1 MTAAPRNQHQRT
13 SRAGAP
19 GAEAADPLADYV
31 ARVRARLGGAAPA
44 LEEDLAELAA
54 SLHEAAAAQGQE
66 AALAAH
72 GPADRYAAALIGAT
86 GVAGDQADE
95 SSGGS
100 RRPAPRV
107 LGVPVA
113 LSPRGLSERA
123 ARSFS
128 PADPVL
134 VPRAYGVG
142 WDLNLGALAVRAGLA
157 HPDDLDDDLSLG
169 PAQSV
174 ALSAAPAL
182 LALGV
187 AAIGALRAGRRGGD
201 SAAGAAVG
209 TATGAAGGRGR
220 AVALLPPVAVATAL
234 GATDVLTDASLP
246 RRLGHAVTSLL
257 LTGVGAAGAL
267 QRRPGP
273 STPASRLREAGVV
286 ATGAVLAGGIAVV
299 ALRAA
304 VRRAMRTQNSTQP
317 SAH

>member
-1 MTAAPRNQHQRT
+1 MSTAPRDRRRQLP
-13 SRAGAP
+13 RAGAP
-19 GAEAADPLADYV
+19 GAEAADPLTDYV
-31 ARVRARLGGAAPA
+31 ARVRARLGQAAPA

-54 SLHEAAAAQGQE
+54 SLREAAADRGQE

-72 GPADRYAAALIGAT
+72 GPADRYADALIGT
-86 GVAGDQADE
+86 AGDQADE
-95 SSGGS
+95 PSG
-100 RRPAPRV
+100 RPCQPVRRV

-134 VPRAYGVG
+134 VPRAYGIG

-169 PAQSV
+169 PAQTA
-174 ALSAAPAL
+174 ALSLAPAL

-187 AAIGALRAGRRGGD
+187 AAAGPTRAWRRGGD
-201 SAAGAAVG
+201 PAVG
-209 TATGAAGGRGR
+209 PTNGRGR
-220 AVALLPPVAVATAL
+220 AAALLPPVLVATAL
-234 GATDVLTDASLP
+234 GATDVLRGAPLP
-246 RRLGHAVTSLL
+246 QRLGHAVTSVL

-273 STPASRLREAGVV
+273 SAPASRLAQAGAV
-286 ATGAVLAGGIAVV
+286 AAGAVLAGGAAVL
-299 ALRAA
+299 ALRVA
-304 VRRAMRTQNSTQP
+304 VRRAVRTQNRTQP
-317 SAH
+317 TVH

>member
-1 MTAAPRNQHQRT
+1 M
-13 SRAGAP
+13 
-19 GAEAADPLADYV
+19 
-31 ARVRARLGGAAPA
+31 
-44 LEEDLAELAA
+44 
-54 SLHEAAAAQGQE
+54 
-66 AALAAH
+66 
-72 GPADRYAAALIGAT
+72 
-86 GVAGDQADE
+86 
-95 SSGGS
+95 
-100 RRPAPRV
+100 

-169 PAQSV
+169 PAQSA

-201 SAAGAAVG
+201 FAAGAAVG

>member
-1 MTAAPRNQHQRT
+1 MTAALRNQHQRA

-31 ARVRARLGGAAPA
+31 AQVRARLGDAAPA

-54 SLHEAAAAQGQE
+54 SLREAAAAQGQE

-72 GPADRYAAALIGAT
+72 GPADRYAAALIGA
-86 GVAGDQADE
+86 AGDQADE
-95 SSGGS
+95 PSG
-100 RRPAPRV
+100 RPCRPVRRV

-134 VPRAYGVG
+134 VPRAYGIG

-169 PAQSV
+169 PAQTA

-187 AAIGALRAGRRGGD
+187 AAAGAPRAGRSGGD
-201 SAAGAAVG
+201 PAVG
-209 TATGAAGGRGR
+209 PTNGRGR
-220 AVALLPPVAVATAL
+220 AAALLPPVQI
-234 GATDVLTDASLP
+234 G
-246 RRLGHAVTSLL
+246 
-257 LTGVGAAGAL
+257 
-267 QRRPGP
+267 
-273 STPASRLREAGVV
+273 
-286 ATGAVLAGGIAVV
+286 
-299 ALRAA
+299 RAH
-304 VRRAMRTQNSTQP
+304 V
-317 SAH
+317 

>member
-1 MTAAPRNQHQRT
+1 MSTAPRDRRRQPP
-13 SRAGAP
+13 RAGAP
-19 GAEAADPLADYV
+19 GAEAADPLTGYV
-31 ARVRARLGGAAPA
+31 ARVRARLGQAAPA

-54 SLHEAAAAQGQE
+54 SLREAAAAQGQE

-134 VPRAYGVG
+134 VPRAYGIG

-169 PAQSV
+169 PAQSA

-187 AAIGALRAGRRGGD
+187 AAAGAPWRSTASPWRRGSPGSVPSTASPILATPPNC
-201 SAAGAAVG
+201 SACARSARGPEG
-209 TATGAAGGRGR
+209 TA
-220 AVALLPPVAVATAL
+220 
-234 GATDVLTDASLP
+234 SC
-246 RRLGHAVTSLL
+246 
-257 LTGVGAAGAL
+257 
-267 QRRPGP
+267 
-273 STPASRLREAGVV
+273 PAR
-286 ATGAVLAGGIAVV
+286 
-299 ALRAA
+299 
-304 VRRAMRTQNSTQP
+304 
-317 SAH
+317 

>member
-1 MTAAPRNQHQRT
+1 MTAALRNQHQRA

-19 GAEAADPLADYV
+19 GAEAADPLTGYV
-31 ARVRARLGGAAPA
+31 ARVRARLGDAAPA

-72 GPADRYAAALIGAT
+72 GPADRYADALIGA
-86 GVAGDQADE
+86 AGDQADE
-95 SSGGS
+95 PSG
-100 RRPAPRV
+100 RPCRPVRRV

-134 VPRAYGVG
+134 VPRAYGIG

-169 PAQSV
+169 PAQTA

-187 AAIGALRAGRRGGD
+187 AAAGAPRAGRSGGD
-201 SAAGAAVG
+201 PAVG
-209 TATGAAGGRGR
+209 PTNGRGR
-220 AVALLPPVAVATAL
+220 AAALLPPVLVATAL
-234 GATDVLTDASLP
+234 GATDVLRGAPLP
-246 RRLGHAVTSLL
+246 QRLGHAVTSLL

-267 QRRPGP
+267 QRSPGP
-273 STPASRLREAGVV
+273 SAPASRLAQAGAV
-286 ATGAVLAGGIAVV
+286 AAGAVLAGGAAVL
-299 ALRAA
+299 ALRVA
-304 VRRAMRTQNSTQP
+304 VRRAVRAQNRTQPTV
-317 SAH
+317 H

>member
-1 MTAAPRNQHQRT
+1 MSTAPRDRRRQLP
-13 SRAGAP
+13 RAGAP
-19 GAEAADPLADYV
+19 GAEAADPLTDYV
-31 ARVRARLGGAAPA
+31 ARVRARLGQAAPA

-54 SLHEAAAAQGQE
+54 SLREAAADRGQE

-72 GPADRYAAALIGAT
+72 GPADRYADALIGT
-86 GVAGDQADE
+86 AGDQADE
-95 SSGGS
+95 PSGGPH
-100 RRPAPRV
+100 RRVRRV

-134 VPRAYGVG
+134 VPRTYGIG

-169 PAQSV
+169 PAQTA

-187 AAIGALRAGRRGGD
+187 AAAGAPRAGRSGGD
-201 SAAGAAVG
+201 PAVG
-209 TATGAAGGRGR
+209 PTNGRGR
-220 AVALLPPVAVATAL
+220 AAALLPPVLVATAL
-234 GATDVLTDASLP
+234 GATDVLRGAPLP
-246 RRLGHAVTSLL
+246 QRLGHAVTSLL

-267 QRRPGP
+267 QRSPGP
-273 STPASRLREAGVV
+273 SAPASRLAQAGAV
-286 ATGAVLAGGIAVV
+286 AAGAVLAGGAAVL
-299 ALRAA
+299 ALRVA
-304 VRRAMRTQNSTQP
+304 VRRAVRAQNRTQPTV
-317 SAH
+317 H

>member
-19 GAEAADPLADYV
+19 GVEAADPLADYV
-31 ARVRARLGGAAPA
+31 ARVRAHLGGAAPA

-66 AALAAH
+66 AALAAQ

-134 VPRAYGVG
+134 VPRAYGV
-142 WDLNLGALAVRAGLA
+142 
-157 HPDDLDDDLSLG
+157 PDDLDDDLSLG
-169 PAQSV
+169 PAQSA

-201 SAAGAAVG
+201 FAAGAAVG

>member
-1 MTAAPRNQHQRT
+1 MSTAPRDRRRQ
-13 SRAGAP
+13 SPRAGAP

-31 ARVRARLGGAAPA
+31 ARVHARLGGFAPA

-72 GPADRYAAALIGAT
+72 GPADRYADALIGA
-86 GVAGDQADE
+86 AGDQADE
-95 SSGGS
+95 PSG
-100 RRPAPRV
+100 RPCHPVRRV

-134 VPRAYGVG
+134 VPRTYGIG

-169 PAQSV
+169 PAQTA

-187 AAIGALRAGRRGGD
+187 AAAGAPRAGRSGGD
-201 SAAGAAVG
+201 PAVG
-209 TATGAAGGRGR
+209 PTNGRGR
-220 AVALLPPVAVATAL
+220 AAALLPPVLVATAL
-234 GATDVLTDASLP
+234 GATDVLRGAPLP
-246 RRLGHAVTSLL
+246 QRLGHAVTSLL

-267 QRRPGP
+267 QRSP
-273 STPASRLREAGVV
+273 SPSAPASRLAQAGAV
-286 ATGAVLAGGIAVV
+286 AAGAVLAGGAAVL
-299 ALRAA
+299 ALRVA
-304 VRRAMRTQNSTQP
+304 VRRAVRAQTRTQPTV
-317 SAH
+317 H

>member
-1 MTAAPRNQHQRT
+1 MTAALRNQHQRA

-31 ARVRARLGGAAPA
+31 AQVRARLGDAAPA

-54 SLHEAAAAQGQE
+54 SLREAAAAQGQE

-72 GPADRYAAALIGAT
+72 GPADRYAAALIGA
-86 GVAGDQADE
+86 AGDQADE
-95 SSGGS
+95 PSG
-100 RRPAPRV
+100 RPCHPVRRV

-134 VPRAYGVG
+134 VPRTYGIG

-169 PAQSV
+169 PAQTA

-187 AAIGALRAGRRGGD
+187 AAAGAPRAGRSGGD
-201 SAAGAAVG
+201 PAVG
-209 TATGAAGGRGR
+209 PTNGRGR
-220 AVALLPPVAVATAL
+220 AAALLPPVLVATAL
-234 GATDVLTDASLP
+234 GATDVLRGAPLP
-246 RRLGHAVTSLL
+246 QRLGHAVTSLL

-273 STPASRLREAGVV
+273 SAPASRLAQAGAV
-286 ATGAVLAGGIAVV
+286 AAGAVLAGGAAVL
-299 ALRAA
+299 ALRVA
-304 VRRAMRTQNSTQP
+304 VRRAVRTQNRTQP
-317 SAH
+317 TVH

>member
-1 MTAAPRNQHQRT
+1 MTAALRNQHQRA

-31 ARVRARLGGAAPA
+31 ARVRARLGGFAPA

-54 SLHEAAAAQGQE
+54 SLREAAADRGQE

-72 GPADRYAAALIGAT
+72 GPADRYADALIGT
-86 GVAGDQADE
+86 AGDQADE
-95 SSGGS
+95 PSGGPH
-100 RRPAPRV
+100 RRVRRV

-134 VPRAYGVG
+134 VPRTYGIG

-169 PAQSV
+169 PAQTA

-187 AAIGALRAGRRGGD
+187 AAAGAPRAGRSGGD
-201 SAAGAAVG
+201 PAVG
-209 TATGAAGGRGR
+209 PTNGRGR
-220 AVALLPPVAVATAL
+220 AAALLPPVLVATAL
-234 GATDVLTDASLP
+234 GATDVLRGAPLP
-246 RRLGHAVTSLL
+246 QRLGHAVTSLL

-267 QRRPGP
+267 QRSPGP
-273 STPASRLREAGVV
+273 SAPASRLAQAGAV
-286 ATGAVLAGGIAVV
+286 AAGAVLAGGAAVL
-299 ALRAA
+299 ALRVA
-304 VRRAMRTQNSTQP
+304 VRRAVRAQNRTQPTV
-317 SAH
+317 H

>member
-1 MTAAPRNQHQRT
+1 MSTAPRDRRRQPP
-13 SRAGAP
+13 RAGAP
-19 GAEAADPLADYV
+19 GAEAADPLTGYV
-31 ARVRARLGGAAPA
+31 ARVRARLGQAAPA

-54 SLHEAAAAQGQE
+54 SLREAAAAQGQE

-72 GPADRYAAALIGAT
+72 GPADRYAAALIGA
-86 GVAGDQADE
+86 AGDQADE
-95 SSGGS
+95 PSG
-100 RRPAPRV
+100 RPCHPVRRV

-134 VPRAYGVG
+134 VPRTYGIG

-169 PAQSV
+169 PAQTA

-187 AAIGALRAGRRGGD
+187 AAAGAPRAGRSGGD
-201 SAAGAAVG
+201 PAVG
-209 TATGAAGGRGR
+209 PTNGRGR
-220 AVALLPPVAVATAL
+220 AAALLPPVLVATAL
-234 GATDVLTDASLP
+234 GATDVLRGAPLP
-246 RRLGHAVTSLL
+246 QRLGHAVTSQL

-267 QRRPGP
+267 QRSP
-273 STPASRLREAGVV
+273 SPSAPASRLAQAGAV
-286 ATGAVLAGGIAVV
+286 AAGAVLAGGAAVL
-299 ALRAA
+299 ALRVA
-304 VRRAMRTQNSTQP
+304 VRRAVRAQNRTQPTV
-317 SAH
+317 H

>member
-1 MTAAPRNQHQRT
+1 MTAAPRNQHQRA
-13 SRAGAP
+13 SRAGSP

-54 SLHEAAAAQGQE
+54 SLHEAAAAQGRE

-169 PAQSV
+169 PAQSA
-174 ALSAAPAL
+174 ALSVAPAL
-182 LALGV
+182 LALG
-187 AAIGALRAGRRGGD
+187 AAAM
-201 SAAGAAVG
+201 
-209 TATGAAGGRGR
+209 GAAGGRGR
-220 AVALLPPVAVATAL
+220 AVTLLPPVAVATAL

>member
-19 GAEAADPLADYV
+19 GVEAADPLADYV
-31 ARVRARLGGAAPA
+31 ARVRAHLGGAAPA

-66 AALAAH
+66 AALAAQ

-169 PAQSV
+169 PAQSA

-201 SAAGAAVG
+201 SAA
-209 TATGAAGGRGR
+209 GAAGGRGR

>member
-1 MTAAPRNQHQRT
+1 MTAALRNQHQRA

-31 ARVRARLGGAAPA
+31 AQVRARLGDAAPA

-54 SLHEAAAAQGQE
+54 SLREAAAAQGQE

-72 GPADRYAAALIGAT
+72 GPADRYAAALIGA
-86 GVAGDQADE
+86 AGDQADE
-95 SSGGS
+95 PSG
-100 RRPAPRV
+100 RPCHPVRRV

-134 VPRAYGVG
+134 VPRTYGIG

-169 PAQSV
+169 PAQTA

-187 AAIGALRAGRRGGD
+187 AAAGAPRAGRSGGD
-201 SAAGAAVG
+201 PAVG
-209 TATGAAGGRGR
+209 PTNGRGR
-220 AVALLPPVAVATAL
+220 AAALLPPVLVATAL
-234 GATDVLTDASLP
+234 GATDVLRGAPLP
-246 RRLGHAVTSLL
+246 QRLGHAVTSLL

-267 QRRPGP
+267 QRSP
-273 STPASRLREAGVV
+273 SPSAPASRLAQAGAV
-286 ATGAVLAGGIAVV
+286 AAGAVLAGGAAVL
-299 ALRAA
+299 ALRVA
-304 VRRAMRTQNSTQP
+304 VRRAVRAQNRTQPTV
-317 SAH
+317 H